1 MTSPD
6 PFLPSGQGF
15 PFTNS
20 WPSQPAVVLRTPF
33 GPVNI
38 GNAAA
43 GLCGGMV
50 FAALDYWHAGMPPPP
65 RQPAP
70 GDPLYGYLVRRLIA
84 SWNVPAGVARYYQWM
99 NLPDGDRGFGVLGW
113 RVVTI
118 RGLAW
123 RTISEQWPRIA
134 ADLDRGIPAPLGL
147 VTVASAKP
155 TDLSLNHQAVAYGY
169 QASGGEVMVQVYDPN
184 SGPRDDVFI
193 RFDPGNPAKPTAFE
207 HNLAIGHPVRGF
219 FRTAYAP
226 ATPAASEGLRR

>member
-50 FAALDYWHAGMPPPP
+50 FAALDYWHAGTPPPP

-70 GDPLYGYLVRRLIA
+70 ADPLYGYLVRRLIA
-84 SWNVPAGVARYYQWM
+84 SWNVPAGVARYYQGM
-99 NLPDGDRGFGVLGW
+99 NLHDGDRG
-113 RVVTI
+113 
-118 RGLAW
+118 
-123 RTISEQWPRIA
+123 PRIA
-134 ADLDRGIPAPLGL
+134 ADLDRGIPVPLGL
-147 VTVASAKP
+147 VTVASSKP

-226 ATPAASEGLRR
+226 ATPLASGGLRR